1 MKKIGERGFEKTR
14 LLYLVFMSIYELAD
28 KLYGA
33 IHIAYMRLIGLTLKQ
48 ISQIVGICEIL
59 LAVFDFPTGAIADK
73 IGRKKIAAYGFLTMG
88 IGFIIYANSSG
99 FWMVLLA
106 RAVLVL
112 GVALLSGA
120 PSAWLVDKMISEG
133 VYDKKEEIL
142 PKISGVIQFFSIIA
156 SIIAFFI
163 IEIDVK
169 IPLILAGI
177 FSLMAGVIALCF
189 GEDNYGEIKEEHMI
203 KSLFSLAKSFFK
215 DKKLVLLSVRNVAKY
230 IIFVCFVLYWQIQVT
245 EKVGLGEKY
254 LPILLTWYM
263 ICLMVGSFSVSYF
276 IKKTSGFKTS
286 IMGVVLCIVGFIVIL
301 VNTDVIFFIIGSSM
315 IEYGFGVE
323 QSATGTWMC
332 DFIKS
337 EVRSTYSS
345 IFSTINAICG
355 FGIINLLGVL
365 TDAFGLNSA
374 WIVAI
379 IVACIDICLLL
390 VITSK
395 CRKMQN

>member
-1 MKKIGERGFEKTR
+1 MCMKKIGEKGFEKTR

-33 IHIAYMRLIGLTLKQ
+33 IHIAYMRCIGLSLTQ
-48 ISQIVGICEIL
+48 ISKIVSICEIL

-73 IGRKKIAAYGFLTMG
+73 IGRKRIAAYGFLTMG
-88 IGFIIYANSSG
+88 IALIVYANSSG
-99 FWMVLLA
+99 FWMVLLT
-106 RAVLVL
+106 RCVWVL

-156 SIIAFFI
+156 SVIAFFV

-169 IPLILAGI
+169 LPILLAGI
-177 FSLMAGVIALCF
+177 FALLAGVIALCV
-189 GEDNYGEIKEEHMI
+189 GKDNYGEINDENMF

-215 DKKLVLLSVRNVAKY
+215 DKKLIMLAARNVAKY
-230 IIFVCFVLYWQIQVT
+230 ITLVCFVLYWQIQVT
-245 EKVGLGEKY
+245 EKVGLDEKY
-254 LPILLTWYM
+254 LSILLTWYM
-263 ICLMVGSFSVSYF
+263 MCLMFGSFNTSYF

-286 IMGVVLCIVGFIVIL
+286 VIGVALCIAGFIVIL
-301 VNTDVIFFIIGSSM
+301 VNTDIIFFIIGSSM

-323 QSATGTWMC
+323 QSSTSTWMC

-345 IFSTINAICG
+345 IFSTINAIFG
-355 FGIINLLGVL
+355 FVIINLLGIS

-374 WIVAI
+374 WIIAI
-379 IVACIDICLLL
+379 IVASIDIVML
-390 VITSK
+390 VVIASRCK
-395 CRKMQN
+395 K